1 MFVARFQQ
9 RTLREYLNGTS
20 NRPPGRHRIQN
31 AEGPVLDPCAKQIN
45 FRRDPKVDPLRIES
59 GPSWR
64 ACFWSL
70 HFLRCAEVLQAAMCA
85 ECQAWSYWHKQ
96 HPRQDSWTGEA
107 RICVS
112 NFSYLLGPKNRP
124 FGVTG
129 RSKSH
134 PNDHLL
140 DSWAGT
146 SARDRPDIPP
156 APQNKDLKTQASA
169 KWRHFYEA
177 ASCYSQNLCV
187 QMLHR
192 PIPTLLNHCVEGVR
206 GNVPKFGHFR
216 HFWPIWPFLAHLGNF
231 GQIWQN

>member
-31 AEGPVLDPCAKQIN
+31 AEGPVLDPCAKQIY

-70 HFLRCAEVLQAAMCA
+70 HFVRCAEVLQAAMCA

-112 NFSYLLGPKNRP
+112 NFSYLLGPNNSTLRSERQKQKPSKRP
-124 FGVTG
+124 PLGLLSWHKCTWQA
-129 RSKSH
+129 RH
-134 PNDHLL
+134 P
-140 DSWAGT
+140 
-146 SARDRPDIPP
+146 PCPP
-156 APQNKDLKTQASA
+156 KT
-169 KWRHFYEA
+169 K
-177 ASCYSQNLCV
+177 
-187 QMLHR
+187 
-192 PIPTLLNHCVEGVR
+192 I
-206 GNVPKFGHFR
+206 
-216 HFWPIWPFLAHLGNF
+216 
-231 GQIWQN
+231 

>member
-31 AEGPVLDPCAKQIN
+31 AEGPVLDPCAKQIISEGTQKWTLSGS
-45 FRRDPKVDPLRIES
+45 KVVPPG
-59 GPSWR
+59 GPVFGPFILSDVLKF
-64 ACFWSL
+64 CKL
-70 HFLRCAEVLQAAMCA
+70 LCAQNVKLEATDTN
-85 ECQAWSYWHKQ
+85 SIT
-96 HPRQDSWTGEA
+96 RQDSWTGEA

-134 PNDHLL
+134 PKPTT
-140 DSWAGT
+140 SWTPELAT

-156 APQNKDLKTQASA
+156 CPPKQRFKNASFC
-169 KWRHFYEA
+169 K
-177 ASCYSQNLCV
+177 V
-187 QMLHR
+187 K
-192 PIPTLLNHCVEGVR
+192 TLL
-206 GNVPKFGHFR
+206 
-216 HFWPIWPFLAHLGNF
+216 WSS
-231 GQIWQN
+231 

>member
-156 APQNKDLKTQASA
+156 APPKQRFKNASFC
-169 KWRHFYEA
+169 K
-177 ASCYSQNLCV
+177 V
-187 QMLHR
+187 K
-192 PIPTLLNHCVEGVR
+192 TLL
-206 GNVPKFGHFR
+206 
-216 HFWPIWPFLAHLGNF
+216 WSS
-231 GQIWQN
+231 